1 MVQNAGSVLKNR
13 QVEGREML
21 EMVVFLP
28 TFSPTFSLERVEKK
42 RGFVKQKKQFKF
54 LSWYVFELIM

>member
-21 EMVVFLP
+21 EMVVFYPL
-28 TFSPTFSLERVEKK
+28 FNLYFR
-42 RGFVKQKKQFKF
+42 
-54 LSWYVFELIM
+54 

>member
-21 EMVVFLP
+21 EMVAIYLRFNLY
-28 TFSPTFSLERVEKK
+28 FR
-42 RGFVKQKKQFKF
+42 
-54 LSWYVFELIM
+54 

>member
-1 MVQNAGSVLKNR
+1 
-13 QVEGREML
+13 ML
-21 EMVVFLP
+21 GMVVFLP